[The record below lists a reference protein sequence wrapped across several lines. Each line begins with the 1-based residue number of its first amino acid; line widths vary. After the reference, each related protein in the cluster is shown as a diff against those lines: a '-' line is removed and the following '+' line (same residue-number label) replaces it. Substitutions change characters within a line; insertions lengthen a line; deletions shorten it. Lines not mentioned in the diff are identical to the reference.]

1 MSQEARATNPWKGR
15 NAFVGLIWL
24 RRRRD
29 GETGEV
35 SSTYLGSCQEA
46 MPATSIFMTESLFTA
61 PETFDGKVLENA
73 IAEST
78 DPEIIYVSGDMPEDV
93 VLSEDE
99 AVAILANYGQ
109 VRQYLHQKRLG
120 RGYFQPVERGQK
132 GDSGKKGIG
141 KSCPK
146 GDAQPKRWPKKN
158 SHEPF
163 QMRKMWKIKTLGS

>member
-1 MSQEARATNPWKGR
+1 
-15 NAFVGLIWL
+15 
-24 RRRRD
+24 
-29 GETGEV
+29 
-35 SSTYLGSCQEA
+35 
-46 MPATSIFMTESLFTA
+46 MTESLFIA
-61 PETFDGKVLENA
+61 PENFDGKVLENA
-73 IAEST
+73 IAESK

-132 GDSGKKGIG
+132 GGSGQGG
-141 KSCPK
+141 HRQ
-146 GDAQPKRWPKKN
+146 GLPKRERPAKKVVEEM

-163 QMRKMWKIKTLGS
+163 QVCKVRKARTLGS